1 MALGEFAA
9 IGTALCWAVGFLIIK
24 PISAKFSTVTINTI
38 VLSAAWIV
46 LVAIVT
52 PSGKLSDLTF
62 FGWRYLTYII
72 GSAVVGVGMGAIL
85 EIKSIS
91 LADISLVYTI
101 NFSLYFL
108 SASAMAVVLF
118 DEPITFYTILGAAFI
133 IIGITLLSAPP
144 KIRESG
150 TLKSDRTKG
159 VILASISGLC
169 WGVAT
174 ILSKLAL
181 QVIDPLMLNVV
192 RLPFVILPLVI
203 FTLARNGLS
212 EYKRYTRKAL
222 ILAGASGVIG
232 HAIGTVLFL
241 VALSYIGAARA
252 SILSAISPLFI
263 APLSVIFLKE
273 KLTKRVILGIIVCS
287 LGIPLTTL

>member
-1 MALGEFAA
+1 MILGEFAA
-9 IGTALCWAVGFLIIK
+9 IGAALAWAVGFLIIK
-24 PISAKFSTVTINTI
+24 PISTKFSVISINGI

-46 LVAIVT
+46 LVAIVI

-62 FGWRYLTYII
+62 FGWRYSAYII
-72 GSAVVGVGMGAIL
+72 GSAVVGVGMGSIL

-91 LADISLVYTI
+91 LADISLVYPI

-108 SASAMAVVLF
+108 SASAMAAIVF
-118 DEPITFYTILGAAFI
+118 GEPITSHTILGAAFI
-133 IIGITLLSAPP
+133 IIGITLLSAPS
-144 KIRESG
+144 KAKEGG
-150 TLKSDRTKG
+150 TLKSDRAKG

-169 WGVAT
+169 WGGAT

-192 RLPFVILPLVI
+192 RLPFIILPLVI
-203 FTLARNGLS
+203 FTLARNGFS
-212 EYKRYTRKAL
+212 EYKKYTRKNL
-222 ILAGASGVIG
+222 IQTGTSGVVN

-241 VALSYIGAARA
+241 VAVSHIGAVKA
-252 SILSAISPLFI
+252 SILTSISPLFI
-263 APLSVIFLKE
+263 APLAVIFLKE

-287 LGIPLTTL
+287 LGVPLTTL

>member
-1 MALGEFAA
+1 MAFGEFAA
-9 IGTALCWAVGFLIIK
+9 IGTALAWAVGFLIIK
-24 PISAKFSTVTINTI
+24 PISTKFSAISINGI

-46 LVAIVT
+46 LVAIVI
-52 PSGKLSDLTF
+52 PSGKLSGLTF
-62 FGWRYLTYII
+62 FGWRPTAYII
-72 GSAVVGVGMGAIL
+72 GSAVVGVGMGATL

-91 LADISLVYTI
+91 LADISLVYPI

-108 SASAMAVVLF
+108 SASALAVVLF

-144 KIRESG
+144 KVKEGG

-169 WGVAT
+169 WGGAT
-174 ILSKLAL
+174 ILAKLAL
-181 QVIDPLMLNVV
+181 QVLDPLMLNVV

-203 FTLARNGLS
+203 FTLARNGFS
-212 EYKRYTRKAL
+212 GYKRYTRKDL
-222 ILAGASGVIG
+222 TQAGASGVIG

-241 VALSYIGAARA
+241 LAMSHIGAVKA
-252 SILSAISPLFI
+252 SILSSISPLFI

>member
-1 MALGEFAA
+1 MVFGEFAA
-9 IGTALCWAVGFLIIK
+9 IGTALAWAVGFLIIK
-24 PISAKFSTVTINTI
+24 PISTKFSAISINVI

-46 LVAIVT
+46 LVAIVI

-62 FGWRYLTYII
+62 FGWRYLAYII
-72 GSAVVGVGMGAIL
+72 GSAVAGQGIGFIL
-85 EIKSIS
+85 EIKSMS
-91 LADISLVYTI
+91 LADISLVYPI

-108 SASAMAVVLF
+108 STSTMAVILF
-118 DEPITFYTILGAAFI
+118 DEPITFYTILGAVFI
-133 IIGITLLSAPP
+133 IIGITILSAPP
-144 KIRESG
+144 KVEESG

-169 WGVAT
+169 WGGAT
-174 ILSKLAL
+174 ILAKLAL
-181 QVIDPLMLNVV
+181 QVLDPLMLNVV

-203 FTLARNGLS
+203 FSLARNGFS
-212 EYKRYTRKAL
+212 GYKRYTRKNL
-222 ILAGASGVIG
+222 IQAGASGVFTY
-232 HAIGTVLFL
+232 AIGTVLFYL
-241 VALSYIGAARA
+241 AVNHIGAAKA
-252 SILSAISPLFI
+252 SILSSISPLFI

>member
-1 MALGEFAA
+1 MVFGEFAA
-9 IGTALCWAVGFLIIK
+9 IGTALAWAVGFLIIK
-24 PISAKFSTVTINTI
+24 PISTKFSAISINGI

-46 LVAIVT
+46 LVAIVI
-52 PSGKLSDLTF
+52 PSGKLSGLTF
-62 FGWRYLTYII
+62 FGWRSTAYII

-91 LADISLVYTI
+91 LADISLVYPI

-108 SASAMAVVLF
+108 SASTMAVVLF

-144 KIRESG
+144 KVRESG

-169 WGVAT
+169 WGGAT
-174 ILSKLAL
+174 ILAKLAL

-203 FTLARNGLS
+203 FSLARNGFS
-212 EYKRYTRKAL
+212 EYKRYTRKNL
-222 ILAGASGVIG
+222 IQAGASGVIG

-241 VALSYIGAARA
+241 LAMSHIGAAKA
-252 SILSAISPLFI
+252 SILSSISPLFI

-273 KLTKRVILGIIVCS
+273 KLAKRVIVGIIVCS

>member
-1 MALGEFAA
+1 M
-9 IGTALCWAVGFLIIK
+9 
-24 PISAKFSTVTINTI
+24 
-38 VLSAAWIV
+38 
-46 LVAIVT
+46 LVAIVA
-52 PSGKLSDLTF
+52 PSGKLNGLTF
-62 FGWRYLTYII
+62 FGWRSTAYII
-72 GSAVVGVGMGAIL
+72 GSAVVGVGMGSIL

-91 LADISLVYTI
+91 LADISLVYPI

-108 SASAMAVVLF
+108 SASAMAVILF
-118 DEPITFYTILGAAFI
+118 DEPISSHTILGAAFI

-144 KIRESG
+144 KVGASG

-169 WGVAT
+169 WGGAT

-203 FTLARNGLS
+203 FSLARNGFS
-212 EYKRYTRKAL
+212 EYKRYTRKNL
-222 ILAGASGVIG
+222 IQAGASGVVN

-241 VALSYIGAARA
+241 IAVNHIGAAKA
-252 SILSAISPLFI
+252 SILTSISPLFI

-273 KLTKRVILGIIVCS
+273 KLTRRVILGIIVCS

>member
-1 MALGEFAA
+1 MVFGEFAA
-9 IGTALCWAVGFLIIK
+9 IGTALAWAVGFLIIK
-24 PISAKFSTVTINTI
+24 TISTNFSAKSINGI

-46 LVAIVT
+46 LVAVVA
-52 PSGKLSDLTF
+52 PSGKLSGLTF
-62 FGWRYLTYII
+62 FGWRSTAYII
-72 GSAVVGVGMGAIL
+72 GSAVIGVGMGSIL

-91 LADISLVYTI
+91 LADISLVYPI

-108 SASAMAVVLF
+108 SASAMAVILF
-118 DEPITFYTILGAAFI
+118 DEPITSYTILGAVFI

-144 KIRESG
+144 KVGESG

-169 WGVAT
+169 WGGAT

-181 QVIDPLMLNVV
+181 QVIGPLMLNVV

-203 FTLARNGLS
+203 FTLARNGFS
-212 EYKRYTRKAL
+212 EYKRYTRKNL
-222 ILAGASGVIG
+222 IQAGASGVIG
-232 HAIGTVLFL
+232 HTIGTVLFL
-241 VALSYIGAARA
+241 LAVSHIGAVKA
-252 SILSAISPLFI
+252 SILSSISPLFI